1 MVKRKLSVH
10 IEKNPKRLGNTS
22 GIYIRNPRP
31 DDPYCPYLGQEE
43 ELGNTDN
50 IIHTAGSTSAN
61 SRGKNDQVKHLN
73 RETKFKSSTM

>member
-22 GIYIRNPRP
+22 GICIRNLRP
-31 DDPYCPYLGQEE
+31 DDPYCPYLELP

-50 IIHTAGSTSAN
+50 IIHTTGSTSAD
-61 SRGKNDQVKHLN
+61 SRGKGDQVKHLN